1 MNLGLYYSPSL
12 CWYDLNVNAKL
23 FKKLFILHL
32 QQQNY
37 LKKHLVILLFLHCL
51 GSSPWFISSSTLTL
65 NPFQYL
71 VNLKQIIFHNPDNK
85 NDNIMGKVIVLWIAH
100 LLQGAFF
107 VKLETHLA
115 ILCADHSDLWN
126 SPCMPRSAAVF
137 TDCCNQHINL
147 LISVKSDI
155 SDFLLVIKFVGI
167 KK

>member
-1 MNLGLYYSPSL
+1 MNLGFYYSPSL

-37 LKKHLVILLFLHCL
+37 PKKHLVILLFLHCL

-100 LLQGAFF
+100 LLQEPFCKARDTLSNFM
-107 VKLETHLA
+107 
-115 ILCADHSDLWN
+115 CWSQW
-126 SPCMPRSAAVF
+126 
-137 TDCCNQHINL
+137 
-147 LISVKSDI
+147 SVKFTMYAQFCSHFHWSLQSGYKFADI
-155 SDFLLVIKFVGI
+155 CKVRYQWFFYSNQICWD
-167 KK
+167 